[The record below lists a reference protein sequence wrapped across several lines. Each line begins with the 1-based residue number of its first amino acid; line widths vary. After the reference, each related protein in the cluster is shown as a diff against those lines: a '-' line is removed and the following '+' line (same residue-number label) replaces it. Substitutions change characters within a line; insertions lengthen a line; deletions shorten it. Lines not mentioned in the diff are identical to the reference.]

1 MRPSPVSPAPRLPEP
16 RRIRH
21 SRALAVVLGLTLA
34 GATASAQ
41 AATTTATAET
51 PEPAADAPAATATE
65 ALVRDLGLDPATAEQ
80 LLEAQEEALTVQESA
95 ASAAGQAYVDALFDT
110 ETLSLTV
117 LVSDPAAVSAVEATG
132 ANTRVIDQD
141 PAATMAALEQVP
153 VPEGVTGW
161 YPDTERGLVVV
172 EALAPAAAEA
182 LVEEAGADP
191 GAVRVVQVHHAPVTY
206 SEIIGGRPFHVGPT
220 RCTIGFSA
228 LASSGQG
235 GFVTAGHCGE
245 VGATALDSEGAV
257 LGVFQHSRFP
267 GSDGAFVPVGP
278 EWTLTP
284 WIELWS
290 SGSYHTVTG
299 SQQAPV
305 GSAVC
310 ASAPLNG
317 WRCGVIEARGQTVS
331 YPAGTVT
338 GLTRTTLCAE
348 PGESGAPVVA
358 GSQAQGV
365 ISGGSGNCAT
375 GGTAFYQEINPV
387 LSSWGLSLVT
397 G

>member
-1 MRPSPVSPAPRLPEP
+1 MRPSPVSPAPRFPEP
-16 RRIRH
+16 SRIRH
-21 SRALAVVLGLTLA
+21 GRALSVVLGLALA
-34 GATASAQ
+34 GATAPAQ
-41 AATTTATAET
+41 AATTET

-65 ALVRDLGLDPATAEQ
+65 ALVRDLGLDPTTAEQ
-80 LLEAQEEALTVQESA
+80 LLEAQEEALAVQESA

-117 LVSDPAAVSAVEATG
+117 LVSDPAAVAAVEATG
-132 ANTRVIDQD
+132 ANTRVVDED
-141 PAATMAALEQVP
+141 PAATMAALEKVP
-153 VPEGVTGW
+153 VPDGVTGW

-172 EALAPAAAEA
+172 EALAPAAADA
-182 LVEEAGADP
+182 LLEEAGTDS
-191 GAVRVVQVHHAPVTY
+191 GAVRVVEVDHAPTPY
-206 SEIIGGRPFHVGPT
+206 SELIGGHPFRVGSAQ
-220 RCTIGFSA
+220 CVIGFSA
-228 LASSGQG
+228 VTSGGQG
-235 GFVTAGHCGE
+235 GFITAGHCGR
-245 VGATALDSEGAV
+245 VGATALDSEGAA
-257 LGVFQHSRFP
+257 LGVFQRSQFP
-267 GSDGAFVPVGP
+267 GWDGAFVRVGP

-290 SGSYHTVTG
+290 SGGYHSVTG
-299 SQQAPV
+299 SQEAPI

-310 ASAPLNG
+310 ASAPVNG
-317 WRCGVIEARGQTVS
+317 WRCGTIEARGQTVS

-375 GGTAFYQEINPV
+375 GGTTFFQRLNPM
-387 LSSWGLSLVT
+387 LTSWGLTLVT